1 MSSIERTPANVGD
14 SPWYIKFVIAEQSV
28 ALVCAVLVT
37 FYTVVQIITRLS
49 RRRDPLLI
57 SPRSGFPHA
66 ILILNGLIL
75 TGTIFVTIGLSLA
88 LTKSVLD
95 IQLEYMRST
104 PTDLL
109 APTGG
114 YNEEEE
120 RAYIDLWH
128 RLDEISF
135 TTEWFDVGVII
146 VLLSTLIVVK
156 RLYLRAALSSSKSAI
171 SYATD
176 GWMILCLM
184 VFGLTA
190 WGLTIDV

>member
-1 MSSIERTPANVGD
+1 
-14 SPWYIKFVIAEQSV
+14 
-28 ALVCAVLVT
+28 
-37 FYTVVQIITRLS
+37 
-49 RRRDPLLI
+49 
-57 SPRSGFPHA
+57 
-66 ILILNGLIL
+66 
-75 TGTIFVTIGLSLA
+75 
-88 LTKSVLD
+88 
-95 IQLEYMRST
+95 MRST